1 MDDSLLAIYDEVL
14 PRVFGYLL
22 SRSGDRGIAEDLT
35 SETFFA
41 ALKAVQADATMT
53 ISIEWL
59 VGIARHSMV
68 DHWRRQERIA
78 RRQQHLVD
86 GYNRLE
92 DPWDAHLD
100 ALRVREVLQ
109 QLGPHHQAALS

>member
-1 MDDSLLAIYDEVL
+1 
-14 PRVFGYLL
+14 
-22 SRSGDRGIAEDLT
+22 LT

-41 ALKAVQADATMT
+41 ALKAVQADPTMT

-59 VGIARHSMV
+59 VGIPRHNMV

-109 QLGPHHQAALS
+109 QLGPHHQAAMS